1 MEKRGLSEELK
12 NAGAEVDQ
20 GAWWADEMRLGL
32 IGQVRRRWV
41 PRGFRLVQEL
51 QFEYEWEYLNLTVNP
66 LSGELLWD
74 WSANMKAVS
83 ISMVVSGWHDR
94 GVKVIVWDGARGHR
108 GAAYEGVGVARIF
121 QPAYS
126 PELNPAER
134 IFEFLRDKVEGEVYE
149 SLATKRAAIEAVL
162 QKLVADPE
170 VVKRIAGWKWI
181 LDSIAALAA

>member
-12 NAGAEVDQ
+12 EAGADP
-20 GAWWADEMRLGL
+20 WWADEMRLGL

-51 QFEYEWEYLNLTVNP
+51 QFEYKWEYLNLTVNP

-74 WSANMKAVS
+74 WSVNMKAVS
-83 ISMVVSGWHDR
+83 IASVVAGWHDQ
-94 GVKVIVWDGARGHR
+94 GVKVVVWDGARGHR
-108 GAAYEGVGVARIF
+108 GVAYEGVPVARIF

-126 PELNPAER
+126 PELNPVER
-134 IFEFLRDKVEGEVYE
+134 IFELLRDRVEGEVYD
-149 SLATKRAAIEAVL
+149 SLAAKRAAVEAEL
-162 QKLVADPE
+162 QQLAADPE